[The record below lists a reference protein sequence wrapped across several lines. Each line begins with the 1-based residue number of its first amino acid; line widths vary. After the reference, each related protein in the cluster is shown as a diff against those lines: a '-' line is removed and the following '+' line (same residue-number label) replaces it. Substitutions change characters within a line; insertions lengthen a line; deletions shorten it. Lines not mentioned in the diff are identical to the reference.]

1 MAPLVTHL
9 VIGERVF
16 AQSPQFDSTDY
27 GPFLLGCV
35 LVDVN
40 NFSGM
45 DRRRTHF
52 VGRLEDDGADAFN
65 RSCAN
70 FLSQFDD
77 LLIRP
82 WSDLTGA
89 EQTFIGGYLCHL
101 AADEVWKQF
110 SWNMLRALEIQSLAA
125 LPVPGGVI
133 FTAFG
138 VLSSKM
144 YIDFPAVV
152 SALNDVAIPHV
163 MTHVPYDA
171 FQAMWEIVKEYMLTG
186 GTPGS
191 YFEMLKREGRTDA
204 EVQEVIR
211 RHDVYWE
218 DAVAL
223 IHGLGGVEP
232 FVQAATRRSLE
243 TIPRLWA

>member
-16 AQSPQFDSTDY
+16 AQLPQFDSTDC

-70 FLSQFDD
+70 FLSQFDE

-82 WSDLTGA
+82 WSELTGV
-89 EQTFIGGYLCHL
+89 EQAFIGGYLCHL

-110 SWNMLRALEIQSLAA
+110 SWNMLRALEIQSLTD

-138 VLSSKM
+138 VLSSET
-144 YIDFPAVV
+144 YVDFPAVV

-163 MTHVPYDA
+163 LTHVPHDA
-171 FQAMWEIVKEYMLTG
+171 FQAMWDIVEEYMLTG
-186 GTPGS
+186 GTPES
-191 YFEMLKREGRTDA
+191 YFEMLKREGRTDSQI
-204 EVQEVIR
+204 QEVIR

-223 IHGLGGVEP
+223 IHGLGSVEP
-232 FVQAATRRSLE
+232 IIHAAVKRSLE
-243 TIPRLWA
+243 MIPRLWA

>member
-16 AQSPQFDSTDY
+16 AQSPQFASTDY
-27 GPFLLGCV
+27 VPFLLGCV
-35 LVDVN
+35 LVDAN

-77 LLIRP
+77 LLVRP
-82 WSDLTGA
+82 WSELTGA

-152 SALNDVAIPHV
+152 SALNDVAISHV

-204 EVQEVIR
+204 EVREIIR

-223 IHGLGGVEP
+223 IHDLGSVEP
-232 FVQAATRRSLE
+232 FIQAAIRRSLE
-243 TIPRLWA
+243 MIPRLWA

>member
-40 NFSGM
+40 NSSGM

-70 FLSQFDD
+70 FLSQFDE

-89 EQTFIGGYLCHL
+89 EQAFIGGYLCHL

-138 VLSSKM
+138 VLSSET
-144 YIDFPAVV
+144 YVDFPAVV

-204 EVQEVIR
+204 EVREVIR

-218 DAVAL
+218 DAVVL
-223 IHGLGGVEP
+223 IHDLGGVGS
-232 FVQAATRRSLE
+232 FIHAAIRRSLE
-243 TIPRLWA
+243 KIPRLWA